1 MTPSGSLCL
10 GRIPERAADVHWDVD
25 WNMDDNGDTADSI
38 GEHAALA
45 GRLHD
50 FGQRPLDADTR
61 RLVLDRI
68 HAPRRPWWRSVKL
81 RVAAAAGAG
90 FLAGSVG
97 LASAGSLPGP
107 AQQAAHSVLGTVG
120 INVPPG
126 QDRYNDPVACPG
138 GPYRNHGAYV
148 RAHPNDPNAAAS
160 NCGKPMKSVNKG
172 NGGTKTPEAPEA
184 PDTGDDQGQG
194 QGQGPPS
201 WAHGHKGA
209 KGNNGNGNKGDKG
222 DDGNETTPT
231 APNGAT
237 PNQPA
242 APSIVAPTTTAPTT
256 TAPTTTT
263 TTAPPTTTTSS
274 TTTSTSTTTT
284 APSTT
289 STTGSTPTS
298 ATATATAP

>member
-1 MTPSGSLCL
+1 
-10 GRIPERAADVHWDVD
+10 
-25 WNMDDNGDTADSI
+25 MDDNADTTDSA
-38 GEHAALA
+38 GEHAALV

-50 FGQRPLDADTR
+50 FGQRPVDGDTR
-61 RLVLDRI
+61 RFVLDRI
-68 HAPRRPWWRSVKL
+68 HSPRRPWWRSVKL

-126 QDRYNDPVACPG
+126 QNRYNDPAACPG

-160 NCGKPMKSVNKG
+160 NCGKPMKSVNKAG
-172 NGGTKTPEAPEA
+172 GGTQAPEA
-184 PDTGDDQGQG
+184 PDTPDAGADQGH
-194 QGQGPPS
+194 GQGPPP
-201 WAHGHKGA
+201 WAHGRNKGA
-209 KGNNGNGNKGDKG
+209 KGNNGNGNKGD
-222 DDGNETTPT
+222 DGNEATPA
-231 APNGAT
+231 APNGAA
-237 PNQPA
+237 PNAQP
-242 APSIVAPTTTAPTT
+242 APSIVAPIT

-289 STTGSTPTS
+289 TTTAGSSPTT